1 MQILADSFPSE
12 TADDDATELEQSA
25 RKLVL
30 AYPEDLE
37 EELVIEL
44 VHFASLIKGLL
55 DANVIPT
62 SKTFEID
69 IYLQVIENELEKAFP
84 NVVIMFR
91 IYLCMFVTNCK
102 GERFFSKLK
111 LLKSHLRNTMGQY
124 RLSALAVISIENE
137 LLKTIDFSDIISTF
151 ADQKCRLKA
160 F

>member
-1 MQILADSFPSE
+1 MQILAYSFPSE
-12 TADDDATELEQSA
+12 TADDDTTELEQSA

-55 DANVIPT
+55 DANFIPT

-69 IYLQVIENELEKAFP
+69 IYLQVIENKLEKAFP

-102 GERFFSKLK
+102 GERLF
-111 LLKSHLRNTMGQY
+111 LRNTMGQD

-151 ADQKCRLKA
+151 ADQKCRRKA